1 MKDYRI
7 VEHPILKFKR
17 DEAIEFY
24 YNGAKVI
31 GYKGESVLAALYAL
45 GYRVF
50 SKSPDGSR
58 PRGAFCMI
66 GKCSSCLS
74 KLNGI
79 PNARICIE
87 PVAANIRVETQGG
100 MEEAPISAETAPVK
114 TVEIET
120 DVLII
125 GGGPAGLRAAK
136 ILGDNGIDIVIVTDH
151 FRLGGQL
158 VKQTHKFF
166 GSVDFYGGMRGFSIA
181 ELLMEQ
187 ISKMPNVKAFTRAYA
202 YGYFAEGVFGVARL
216 GEEPANLLIRPKFAL
231 ISTGATER
239 MILFENN
246 DLPGVMG
253 AGGAQ
258 TLMNEYGIKPGE
270 RALIVGSGNVGLI
283 IAYQLMQAGVEVK
296 AIVEIL
302 REIGGWFVHAS
313 KVRRHGVPILTGHTI
328 IKAEGTDRVERA
340 VISPV
345 NESYQ
350 PIPGREISFDVDLV
364 LLAVGLQPNC
374 QLLSQMG
381 ALMKYVPEVGGLA
394 PIRTKYMET
403 SIPNVF
409 IAGDVSGI
417 EEATTAFIE
426 GEIAAYTIMGRLG
439 IEKYR
444 EVRERLL
451 DYLWNEYRESPVVKR
466 AKEGKLKLTV
476 TEEEM
481 RKLRGELGR

>member
-1 MKDYRI
+1 MGDYRI

-17 DEAIEFY
+17 DKAIEFY
-24 YNGAKVI
+24 YNGVKVI

-50 SKSPDGSR
+50 SRSPDGSR

-79 PNARICIE
+79 PNTRICIE
-87 PVAANIRVETQGG
+87 PVSPNIVVESQDGIG
-100 MEEAPISAETAPVK
+100 EAPVS
-114 TVEIET
+114 VESGPIRTIEMEA

-125 GGGPAGLRAAK
+125 GGGPAGLSAAK
-136 ILGDNGIDIVIVTDH
+136 VLGENGANVIVVTDH
-151 FRLGGQL
+151 FKLGGQL

-166 GSVDFYGGMRGFSIA
+166 GSVDFYGGVRGFRIA
-181 ELLMEQ
+181 ELLTER
-187 ISKMPNVKAFTRAYA
+187 ISKMPNVKAYTRAYA

-216 GEEPANLLIRPKFAL
+216 GNEPANLLIKPKYVL

-270 RALIVGSGNVGLI
+270 RALVVGSGNVGLI
-283 IAYQLMQAGVEVK
+283 IAYQLLQAGVEVK

-313 KVRRHGVPILTGHTI
+313 KVRRYGVPILTGHTI
-328 IKAEGTDRVERA
+328 IRAEGAERVERA
-340 VISPV
+340 AIAPV
-345 NESYQ
+345 DESLQ
-350 PIPGREISFDVDLV
+350 PIPGRETVFDVDLV
-364 LLAVGLQPNC
+364 LLAVGLQPNY

-381 ALMKYVPEVGGLA
+381 AIMKYVPEVGGLA
-394 PIRTKYMET
+394 PVRTKYMET

-409 IAGDVSGI
+409 VAGDVSGI

-426 GEIAAYTIMGRLG
+426 GEIAAYTILERMGIGKFREAR
-439 IEKYR
+439 EK
-444 EVRERLL
+444 LL
-451 DYLWNEYRESPVVKR
+451 DYLWKEYRESPVVRR

-481 RKLRGELGR
+481 QRLRGELGR